1 MMNRIEKKKLR
12 KRIALLAVA
21 FLLLTETA
29 FALMFVLAPTGAAPS
44 RLLMALLAL
53 NSLLMSGGFF
63 YAFATE

>member
-1 MMNRIEKKKLR
+1 MNRIEKKKLR

-29 FALMFVLAPTGAAPS
+29 YALMFVLAPTGAAPS
-44 RLLMALLAL
+44 RLLMALLTL
-53 NSLLMSGGFF
+53 NPFFMSGVFL

>member
-1 MMNRIEKKKLR
+1 MNRTEKKKLR

-29 FALMFVLAPTGAAPS
+29 VALMFVLAPTGAAPS

-53 NSLLMSGGFF
+53 NPFLMSGFFF
-63 YAFATE
+63 YAFSTE